1 MSQKGTTPRVLLQE
15 VGPRDGLQNEPV
27 ALLAEVRAR
36 LVEHLVQAGL
46 PRIQI
51 GSFVNPRLVPQ
62 MAGTNLLWKSLR
74 KQEGVRYSVLVLNER
89 GLEEAI
95 SAGIPHVEIYVSAS
109 ETHSRRNT
117 NTSVEEALAHAD
129 RMIQTALDNGM
140 SVTAGVMCAFG
151 CFYEGAVSVER
162 VTEIVQALD
171 GRRPTEIS
179 LADTTGMADPDAIK
193 TVVSAVEDR
202 LGIDRTTLHLH
213 DTRGFGLANLKTAL
227 KMGVRLFDVSV
238 GGLGGCPFIP
248 GAKGNISTA
257 RAVETAE
264 SLGFETGVRLEPIRK
279 IATDL
284 AKRLGRTLE

>member
-1 MSQKGTTPRVLLQE
+1 
-15 VGPRDGLQNEPV
+15 LQNEPV

-46 PRIQI
+46 PRIQV

-62 MAGTNLLWKSLR
+62 MAGTDLLWKSLR

-109 ETHSRRNT
+109 ETHSRRNA